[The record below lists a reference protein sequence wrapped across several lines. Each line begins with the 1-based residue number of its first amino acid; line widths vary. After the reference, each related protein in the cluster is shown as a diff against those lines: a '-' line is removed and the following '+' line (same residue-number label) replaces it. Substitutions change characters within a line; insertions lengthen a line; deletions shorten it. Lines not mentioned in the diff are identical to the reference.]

1 MSTDALAKSLR
12 SIVNNSP
19 DTVKVEKAKNLL
31 SDLECG
37 QKHKSGNCID
47 KLWIKIENKY
57 KERERTDVMCSDT
70 GIQLANCNG
79 VRICNFSS
87 SGKRIYENGE
97 GVVTQQKRTK
107 LKSVNV
113 SDQVD
118 DLTDECMST
127 PVDDLSDSTTTS
139 TTKNKP
145 KYIQHDFR
153 TKLKSANVS
162 DQVDDLTDECM
173 STPVDDLS
181 DSTTTPTTKSKPKY
195 IQHDLAQELLTS
207 LRLLPLKGEK
217 WLWNGY
223 DVCGV
228 FQDDGNAR
236 TPLHIG
242 VVNFHNNLCSRSLPP
257 SMITF
262 IQQQMENDDDDCIFF
277 DDNRQHGITKFVI
290 EVDKEVVEFLENFKI
305 V

>member
-1 MSTDALAKSLR
+1 MVTASTNRVNILLDTCSSDDTYSSCHICWLMTRR
-12 SIVNNSP
+12 SILIAVSLM
-19 DTVKVEKAKNLL
+19 TLL
-31 SDLECG
+31 ALCG

-173 STPVDDLS
+173 STPVDDL
-181 DSTTTPTTKSKPKY
+181 
-195 IQHDLAQELLTS
+195 
-207 LRLLPLKGEK
+207 
-217 WLWNGY
+217 
-223 DVCGV
+223 V
-228 FQDDGNAR
+228 
-236 TPLHIG
+236 
-242 VVNFHNNLCSRSLPP
+242 
-257 SMITF
+257 
-262 IQQQMENDDDDCIFF
+262 
-277 DDNRQHGITKFVI
+277 
-290 EVDKEVVEFLENFKI
+290 
-305 V
+305 

>member
-1 MSTDALAKSLR
+1 
-12 SIVNNSP
+12 
-19 DTVKVEKAKNLL
+19 
-31 SDLECG
+31 
-37 QKHKSGNCID
+37 
-47 KLWIKIENKY
+47 
-57 KERERTDVMCSDT
+57 
-70 GIQLANCNG
+70 
-79 VRICNFSS
+79 
-87 SGKRIYENGE
+87 
-97 GVVTQQKRTK
+97 
-107 LKSVNV
+107 
-113 SDQVD
+113 
-118 DLTDECMST
+118 
-127 PVDDLSDSTTTS
+127 
-139 TTKNKP
+139 
-145 KYIQHDFR
+145 
-153 TKLKSANVS
+153 
-162 DQVDDLTDECM
+162 M